1 LKGDERMEPDK
12 IRAAIAALIILGFLA
27 VLAAFFFM
35 PLKGDPGLFN
45 VLIGILGGSFTS
57 VVSFYFASTSGSKAK
72 DETIGAIAASVTKTN
87 GSLPEAPTITRS
99 RPPASV
105 A

>member
-1 LKGDERMEPDK
+1 VEPDK
-12 IRAAIAALIILGFLA
+12 IRAVIAGLIILGFLS

-57 VVSFYFASTSGSKAK
+57 VVSFYFASSSGSKTK
-72 DETIGAIAASVTKTN
+72 DATIGAIATNNAPAPVVESAPPVTR
-87 GSLPEAPTITRS
+87 I
-99 RPPASV
+99 RPPAT
-105 A
+105 